1 VGNIRQ
7 TIKLAIE
14 NGTVGRRKNAQYNTG
29 FLLPSGK
36 YHLKFVVRENQNGK
50 LGSFETDFAV
60 PDLRKAPLKMS
71 SVVLA
76 SQRVAS
82 TQKKSQN
89 PLVSDGV
96 ELIPNI
102 AHVFAADQPMMFYY
116 EIYDPANAGKSDA
129 KTPIHVLTSIQF
141 FRGKVKVY
149 ETPLVETGE
158 LNRLE
163 RRAAAFSIE
172 VPASQLQPGWYTCQ
186 VNVIDDAGGQFAF
199 SRMPLLVRAATPRPQ
214 VSETRP

>member
-1 VGNIRQ
+1 M
-7 TIKLAIE
+7 
-14 NGTVGRRKNAQYNTG
+14 
-29 FLLPSGK
+29 
-36 YHLKFVVRENQNGK
+36 VRENQNGK

-89 PLVSDGV
+89 PLVGDGT

-116 EIYDPANAGKSDA
+116 EIYDPAKA
-129 KTPIHVLTSIQF
+129 PIHVLTSIQF

-149 ETPLVETGE
+149 ETPLVETRE
-158 LNRLE
+158 LNRPE
-163 RRAAAFSIE
+163 RRAAAFSFE
-172 VPASQLQPGWYTCQ
+172 VPAAQLQPGWYTCQ

-199 SRMPLLVRAATPRPQ
+199 PRMPLLVRTAPTARPQ

>member
-14 NGTVGRRKNAQYNTG
+14 NGAVGRRKNAQYNTG

-89 PLVSDGV
+89 PLVGDGA

-116 EIYDPANAGKSDA
+116 EIYDPAKAAKSA
-129 KTPIHVLTSIQF
+129 IHVLTSIQF

-149 ETPLVETGE
+149 ETPLVESVE
-158 LNRLE
+158 LNRPE
-163 RRAAAFSIE
+163 RRAAAFSFE
-172 VPASQLQPGWYTCQ
+172 VPAAQLQPGWYTCQ

-199 SRMPLLVRAATPRPQ
+199 PRLPLVVRTAATARH
-214 VSETRP
+214 